1 MSLNF
6 YRHDD
11 QGAVDHAHDDDHSA
25 NHHHGHR
32 HGSGPIEARRAG
44 TDRGLPEH
52 LEYNVV
58 GQARAAMP
66 GVGSVHDLHVWYM
79 SSERIALSTQ
89 LGIATPQAWPQRSA

>member
-1 MSLNF
+1 
-6 YRHDD
+6 
-11 QGAVDHAHDDDHSA
+11 
-25 NHHHGHR
+25 
-32 HGSGPIEARRAG
+32 
-44 TDRGLPEH
+44 
-52 LEYNVV
+52 VV